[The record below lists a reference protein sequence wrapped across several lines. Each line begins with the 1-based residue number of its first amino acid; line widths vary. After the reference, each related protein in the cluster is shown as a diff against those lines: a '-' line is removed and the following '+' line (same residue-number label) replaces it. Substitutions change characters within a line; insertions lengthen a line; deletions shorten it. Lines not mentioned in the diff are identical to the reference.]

1 MVGSYG
7 GSPPLKRSAAPRP
20 PTIALRSAA
29 LFLGGAFTGVFLL
42 LVCTDAGVL
51 RPPSALTEFRA
62 AASLADAG
70 PAGTA
75 DVADTPPPDAPPPDA
90 IHPSARPAG
99 EAGGV
104 AARGRRLPPPDAG
117 CAALR
122 GRFVFYN
129 RPPKTGSSS
138 LRSTLRAVAR
148 ACGLVEV
155 PCHMH
160 GAPNNVGFAGAA
172 QLAGCGAVM
181 ACHVADTPGVRA
193 AVDRLSG
200 RCPGGG
206 LRLTSVR
213 GMAGRDAAALL
224 QVRKAYASA
233 AERISDA
240 EIRAG
245 LAGSAGDELAT
256 FFGLVPRRPAP
267 PTRAAADVAA
277 VATGG
282 ILEAAPVTAGAAAD
296 NDQVRA
302 SPPPLTRAAIVDH
315 LLWYD
320 ALVDL
325 TDGRSERAAALLSAV
340 LGVRVGVAKENAR
353 TSAAFVARVAR
364 IRSESRPP
372 PVAAAAAAGAAG
384 GGGDPPPRQFPDE
397 VLYDVARDMYRHQ
410 LWFTIRQGTFN
421 EEADA
426 WVEGMATR

>member
-7 GSPPLKRSAAPRP
+7 GSPPLKRSAASRP

-29 LFLGGAFTGVFLL
+29 VFLAGAFTGVFLL
-42 LVCTDAGVL
+42 LVFADGGVL
-51 RPPSALTEFRA
+51 RPPPALTEFRA
-62 AASLADAG
+62 AAASSNVDR
-70 PAGTA
+70 AGTA
-75 DVADTPPPDAPPPDA
+75 DGADTGTPVAPPPDA

-122 GRFVFYN
+122 GRFIFYN

-148 ACGLVEV
+148 SCGLVEV

-160 GAPNNVGFAGAA
+160 GGPNNVGFAGAV

-193 AVDRLSG
+193 AVDRLAA
-200 RCPGGG
+200 RCPGGA

-224 QVRKAYASA
+224 QVRKAYAAA

-240 EIRAG
+240 EIREG
-245 LAGSAGDELAT
+245 LAGSEGDELAT
-256 FFGLVPRRPAP
+256 FFGIVPRRPAP
-267 PTRAAADVAA
+267 PTQAAAEVAA

-282 ILEAAPVTAGAAAD
+282 ILEAATQAPGAAAD
-296 NDQVRA
+296 DQAGA
-302 SPPPLTRAAIVDH
+302 SPPPLTRAAVVDH

-372 PVAAAAAAGAAG
+372 PVEAAAAAAGKG
-384 GGGDPPPRQFPDE
+384 RDPPPRQFPDE

-410 LWFTIRQGTFN
+410 LWFTIRQGTFD